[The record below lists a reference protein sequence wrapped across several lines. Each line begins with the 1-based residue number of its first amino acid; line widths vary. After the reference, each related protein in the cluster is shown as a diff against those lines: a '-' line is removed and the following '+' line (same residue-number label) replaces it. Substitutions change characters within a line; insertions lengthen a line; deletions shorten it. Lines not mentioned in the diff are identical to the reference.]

1 MVDVDFRARLAFHL
15 SADPMAI
22 VGEADEPEFAT
33 DISGDHA
40 IELVYEAGGIFLPP
54 LHADDLF
61 HQTPV
66 SI

>member
-1 MVDVDFRARLAFHL
+1 
-15 SADPMAI
+15 MAI